1 MLSDDVLQFLEEKY
15 FDLLQKAK
23 ERGKNCIL
31 TWIEDE
37 DNIYAEIKGDND
49 VYVVIVDFNDYDF
62 VWQQL
67 KENGDINYETRRRL
81 AQKAFAHTARYD
93 AIISSYFNKIND
105 DKLPSTLNLSFTK
118 VQDLRYGEN
127 SHQKAA
133 FYGIADNF
141 IVLHGKAISFNN
153 MLDISTAIRMLQEF
167 NEPTAILFKHTNPC
181 GVGRG
186 DNLVQA
192 FMRAFATDTQSPFG
206 GIFAFNG
213 VVDIA
218 LVSEI
223 NKIFCDAIIAPDFTD
238 EALSKLKKKKNRR
251 LVKINSQIKES
262 YNFDIKRVI
271 GGIEI
276 QEFDNITEDYADWK
290 VVTENQP
297 KEEDIEALKFAWRV
311 VKWAKSNAIVLA
323 KSNSTIGIGTGQ
335 TDRVGALEVAI
346 HKAEKYNHDIS
357 QSVLA
362 SDAFFPFAD
371 SIELAAKKGVRA
383 IIQPG
388 GSIRDEEVIKTA
400 NRLKIPMVFTA
411 VRHFRH

>member
-1 MLSDDVLQFLEEKY
+1 M
-15 FDLLQKAK
+15 
-23 ERGKNCIL
+23 
-31 TWIEDE
+31 
-37 DNIYAEIKGDND
+37 
-49 VYVVIVDFNDYDF
+49 
-62 VWQQL
+62 
-67 KENGDINYETRRRL
+67 
-81 AQKAFAHTARYD
+81 
-93 AIISSYFNKIND
+93 
-105 DKLPSTLNLSFTK
+105 
-118 VQDLRYGEN
+118 
-127 SHQKAA
+127 
-133 FYGIADNF
+133 
-141 IVLHGKAISFNN
+141 
-153 MLDISTAIRMLQEF
+153 
-167 NEPTAILFKHTNPC
+167 
-181 GVGRG
+181 
-186 DNLVQA
+186 
-192 FMRAFATDTQSPFG
+192 
-206 GIFAFNG
+206 
-213 VVDIA
+213 VDIA